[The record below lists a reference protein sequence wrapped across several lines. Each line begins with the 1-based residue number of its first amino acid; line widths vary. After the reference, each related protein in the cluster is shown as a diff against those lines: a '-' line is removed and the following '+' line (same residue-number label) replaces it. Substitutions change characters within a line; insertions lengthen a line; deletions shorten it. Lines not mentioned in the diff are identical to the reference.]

1 MPVRIDTSSLKETTW
16 QQYAVR
22 FLLGG
27 LVTAG
32 AGIVAKVYGP
42 IVGGLFLAF
51 PAIFPAGATLI
62 EKHEKQ
68 RKSDKGL
75 RGEVRARWAV
85 SVDAAGAAIGSIGL
99 IAFGLVIWQFSRHG
113 LPWAVLPCACAA
125 WLVVSMV
132 LWRLRKHSSS
142 LRRHWRGGA
151 RTHHAKFPAKW

>member
-22 FLLGG
+22 FVLGG

-42 IVGGLFLAF
+42 VVGGLFLAF

-68 RKSDKGL
+68 RKSEKGL

-99 IAFGLVIWQFSRHG
+99 VVFGLVIWQFSQHG
-113 LPWAVLPCACAA
+113 PA
-125 WLVVSMV
+125 WLVLLSASALWLAVSMV
-132 LWRLRKHSSS
+132 LWRLRKRASFV
-142 LRRHWRGGA
+142 RRHWRRSA
-151 RTHHAKFPAKW
+151 KTHDAKFPAKW